1 MTETLKDFVAV
12 WAKHH
17 RPKAKEPLTVATF
30 KMREY
35 LAGKLAE
42 ERVKN
47 GSKGS
52 IRIETEHIQYKSS
65 ETVIVRALN
74 NGRLEEAMYRFDKV
88 GNGKIKVRC

>member
-1 MTETLKDFVAV
+1 MTPSEKEAFVEI

-35 LAGKLAE
+35 LAEKQAK

-52 IRIETEHIQYKSS
+52 IRIETEHIEYKNS
-65 ETVIVRALN
+65 ETLIVRTLN
-74 NGRLEEAMYRFDKV
+74 NGRLDEAMYRFEKV
-88 GNGKIKVRC
+88 ENGKIRVR